1 MAKGKSIERAVKS
14 TMPGIIIKIM
24 VKAGEKVKEGD
35 VIAILESMKMEN
47 DIKSPIAGEVK
58 RIFVTGDDMVTP
70 DDILMIIRSYN

>member
-1 MAKGKSIERAVKS
+1 MTKERSIERAVKS

-58 RIFVTGDDMVTP
+58 KIYVNEDDTVSP
-70 DDILMIIRSYN
+70 DDILMVIRSYN

>member
-1 MAKGKSIERAVKS
+1 MTKEKSIERTVKS

-58 RIFVTGDDMVTP
+58 SVFVNEDDTVGP
-70 DDILMIIRSYN
+70 ADILMVIRS